1 MKKSLYRKA
10 FTLIE
15 LTMVIGILM
24 GMTAMS
30 VFGLTYFTSLSRAN
44 RAEAILR
51 QVEKARLSY
60 LIDHPTHSYRQI
72 TTLAISPYLPGGF
85 SAAIQVMEMN
95 GYTLTESDLRTP
107 TIHYSVIEGGRQFEL
122 GPNWNIPIRGFC
134 CTNCPDGSGCD

>member
-15 LTMVIGILM
+15 LTMVIGILL

-30 VFGLTYFTSLSRAN
+30 VFGLTYFSSLSRAN

-60 LIDHPTHSYRQI
+60 LIDNPTSSYLQI
-72 TTLAISPYLPGGF
+72 TTVDISPYLPGGF
-85 SAAIQVMEMN
+85 SGALEILRLN
-95 GYTLTESDLRTP
+95 GYEVSEGDLRTP
-107 TIHYSVIEGGRQFEL
+107 TISYRKTTDGPL
-122 GPNWNIPIRGFC
+122 GPDWTVKIRGFQC
-134 CTNCPDGSGCD
+134 SNCPTE